1 MFIVCSGSHHLVN
14 DSSLFTEL
22 TPIVPRLIITA
33 SEQSNLYAVAVG
45 SVKFN
50 TMSNGA
56 EFPIEISEAYYVPML
71 HQSTISISQL
81 IRKGVQVLLTDTSC
95 SIMIQSNHTSF
106 PRHID
111 GSIYEVPVKSQRV
124 FHPCYLPHYTEQCVP
139 QIVPVE
145 RVKSHFP
152 LPSNQRK
159 SRGRHSRDRAS
170 SWRSRVTSIHPARDG
185 ESIDSSAQ
193 QDTPVN
199 LDVSECLTREQ
210 AAITTVND
218 ATHEVPVASIVSPD
232 GVVAARSSFAQGSE
246 SCSKADMPDVAEDL
260 PIQASLQVLRSQSCI
275 PLLNPD
281 STLSPLVPAICENST
296 SQFCVPRKLNVSKTA
311 SASKLNNLS
320 SSNDVCVLTKQVLES
335 AQHQDF
341 DHVELVIV
349 LFFTLL
355 VLAVN
360 YLVNIFI
367 PGILMTTVFGARV
380 RKGYVL
386 FVVCS
391 LISLAS
397 FYMINQPHDA
407 VISGRC
413 RRIVVS
419 ASI

>member
-45 SVKFN
+45 SVKFS

-95 SIMIQSNHTSF
+95 SIMMQSNHTSF

-111 GSIYEVPVKSQRV
+111 GSIYEVPVKSQRG
-124 FHPCYLPHYTEQCVP
+124 FHPCYLPHYTQQCVP

-159 SRGRHSRDRAS
+159 SRGQHSKDRAS

-185 ESIDSSAQ
+185 ESIDSSTQ
-193 QDTPVN
+193 QDTSFN
-199 LDVSECLTREQ
+199 LDVSERLAREQ

-218 ATHEVPVASIVSPD
+218 ATHEAPVASIVSPD
-232 GVVAARSSFAQGSE
+232 GVVAARSSFAEGSE
-246 SCSKADMPDVAEDL
+246 HESCLKADMPAVAEGL
-260 PIQASLQVLRSQSCI
+260 PTQASLQVLRSQSCI

-281 STLSPLVPAICENST
+281 STLSLLAPAICENSP

-311 SASKLNNLS
+311 SASKLYDDKINNLS
-320 SSNDVCVLTKQVLES
+320 SSNDFCVLAKQVFES

-341 DHVELVIV
+341 NHVELVIV
-349 LFFTLL
+349 LLFTLL

-360 YLVNIFI
+360 YLVKIYI
-367 PGILMTTVFGARV
+367 PGVLMTTVFQ
-380 RKGYVL
+380 
-386 FVVCS
+386 C
-391 LISLAS
+391 
-397 FYMINQPHDA
+397 P
-407 VISGRC
+407 C
-413 RRIVVS
+413 
-419 ASI
+419 